1 MTLGEW
7 VGLGTSVVLAAISIW
22 KHLKVKDY
30 RGALAATIDGIE
42 HIGKTSPEAG
52 QLVKSAVK
60 DFSVLGGVGD
70 FLHEV
75 VKDRTEGKAPTAPP
89 VAGALLVL
97 LLPVLALQGCS
108 AFGAPPKE
116 ETLGARVALDRLD
129 AALVLADTTWEANT
143 RAFAGEL
150 ERAANAETDQAVMDD
165 LRKLQMDGKLNQ
177 EAVRELYI
185 WSAETKARDAV
196 DIRGALDKALGTRSR
211 AELKEVWAK
220 VRTYWAARLDADALR
235 ADTEAQLRGLL
246 EKSGIQLPGS
256 VDRLFTPREL
266 KPATAPAGT
275 PHE

>member
-1 MTLGEW
+1 MTPGEW
-7 VGLGTSVVLAAISIW
+7 IGLGTSVVLAAISIW
-22 KHLKVKDY
+22 KHLKAKDY
-30 RGALAATIDGIE
+30 KGAAGPLIDIIE
-42 HIGKTSPEAG
+42 EIDDKALKGKIRAKASELG
-52 QLVKSAVK
+52 VEQVLHQLVKA
-60 DFSVLGGVGD
+60 
-70 FLHEV
+70 
-75 VKDRTEGKAPTAPP
+75 RTTESPPKAPI
-89 VAGALLVL
+89 AGAILLC
-97 LLPVLALQGCS
+97 LAAGLGASGCS
-108 AFGAPPKE
+108 VFGAPPKE
-116 ETLGARVALDRLD
+116 ETLGARVALDRLE

-177 EAVRELYI
+177 EAVRELYT